1 MDALLVAALP
11 LLDAASDTL
20 GAPSH
25 WPRYAT
31 RTFGALA
38 AVTGLLSIAQ
48 MAAASGKPTKVKDSG
63 ANTNV
68 GEFRLF
74 QSSYL
79 VVYLT
84 IMLADWLQGTNMYTL
99 YAGYDMPIGTLFLT
113 GFTSSA
119 VFGTFL
125 GLYVD
130 KYGRKAGCIVFC
142 VLEIIINSLEH
153 FPNLWLLL
161 LGRILGGISTSLLF
175 SAFES
180 WMVTEHRKRKFP
192 DEWLAST
199 YSYSS
204 IGNGLVAILAGV
216 LAQVAADAYGD
227 IGPFRL
233 AIALTVLTL
242 VFVCFWK
249 ENYGEQETGD
259 AGGAFGMAWR
269 EICNKREIALLGGVN
284 AFFEGAMYT
293 FVFMWVPTIF
303 RVAPESPPPPI
314 GLIFSCFMIC
324 ITLGGM
330 VFTPLLKMFGVEGA
344 TVLISAIAIGT
355 MLVPVLTSSFA
366 WVL

>member
-1 MDALLVAALP
+1 MVPTHCTPPVTPPPLIILAGRRLQHADRHALP
-11 LLDAASDTL
+11 
-20 GAPSH
+20 
-25 WPRYAT
+25 PRYTIRIYCTITAT
-31 RTFGALA
+31 TRRHHYPSLRA
-38 AVTGLLSIAQ
+38 ATTRATAPLLSTLHARHF
-48 MAAASGKPTKVKDSG
+48 PT
-63 ANTNV
+63 
-68 GEFRLF
+68 
-74 QSSYL
+74 
-79 VVYLT
+79 
-84 IMLADWLQGTNMYTL
+84 I
-99 YAGYDMPIGTLFLT
+99 

-233 AIALTVLTL
+233 AIALTFVTL
-242 VFVCFWK
+242 VFVCFGK
-249 ENYGEQETGD
+249 ENYGERETGD

-269 EICNKREIALLGGVN
+269 EICTKREIALLGGVN
-284 AFFEGAMYT
+284 AFFEGYDPPPPLERSTHARRRRPSNADT
-293 FVFMWVPTIF
+293 RP
-303 RVAPESPPPPI
+303 SPPPPA
-314 GLIFSCFMIC
+314 LCPDHPRFCVRSR
-324 ITLGGM
+324 
-330 VFTPLLKMFGVEGA
+330 
-344 TVLISAIAIGT
+344 S
-355 MLVPVLTSSFA
+355 VPY
-366 WVL
+366 